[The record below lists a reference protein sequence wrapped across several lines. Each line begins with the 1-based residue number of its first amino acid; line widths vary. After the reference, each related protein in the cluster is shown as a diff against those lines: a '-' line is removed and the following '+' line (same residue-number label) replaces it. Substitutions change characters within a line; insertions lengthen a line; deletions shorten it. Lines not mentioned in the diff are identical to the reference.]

1 MWTEIEALSKD
12 GKEKPSEFDQ
22 DFPLARDEPGGSWSD
37 RAHGA
42 YESRH
47 TPPPPWSAQLPLFFS
62 PSSPWAGPP
71 LMCLFVLNAYSVS
84 SAR

>member
-1 MWTEIEALSKD
+1 MTMCDGSWGFQCPMWTEIEALSKD

-47 TPPPPWSAQLPLFFS
+47 TLHLHGRPGSLS
-62 PSSPWAGPP
+62 SSPPALHGQG
-71 LMCLFVLNAYSVS
+71 
-84 SAR
+84 R